1 MAAAVAVGK
10 LMKLDVQTMRNA
22 IGVAASQVIGLQSQL
37 GSHTKSFH
45 PGRAAQC
52 GLLAAVLASKGFT
65 STSYALEAK
74 NGWLH
79 AVTTC
84 HDFPDR
90 VQFLG
95 KNWEIVENA
104 FKPYACG
111 IVCHPLIDGCVQL
124 GHELEKIGSK
134 LSDVCSV
141 EAVVHPLAVKVTGA
155 RQPATGLQ
163 GKFSVYHSGAVGLAF
178 GKAGILQYTD
188 AVVKDPKVVELREK
202 IHTTTDADL
211 GRDEAVLTLTLDN
224 GDLVKKHV
232 KHAVGSIDVP
242 MTDGQLTEKFKD
254 QALLVLNDK
263 QLVDWASEA
272 CWNLEQV
279 SDMTEITKVL

>member
-1 MAAAVAVGK
+1 
-10 LMKLDVQTMRNA
+10 MKLDVQAMRNA

-52 GLLAAVLASKGFT
+52 GLLAALLASKGFT
-65 STSYALEAK
+65 SSAHALEAK

-79 AVTTC
+79 AVTTS
-84 HDFPDR
+84 HDFPCR
-90 VQFLG
+90 VGFLG

-124 GHELEKIGSK
+124 HHELKKTGLK
-134 LSDVCSV
+134 LSEIRSV
-141 EAVVHPLAVKVTGA
+141 DAIVHPLAVKVTGA
-155 RQPATGLQ
+155 RQPETGLQ
-163 GKFSVYHSGAVGLAF
+163 GKFSVYHSGAAGLAF

-188 AVVKDPKVVELREK
+188 TVVKDAQVVELREK

-211 GRDEAVLTLTLDN
+211 GRDEAVLTLTLNDSKV
-224 GDLVKKHV
+224 LKKHV
-232 KHAVGSIDVP
+232 IHAVGSIDVP

-254 QALLVLNDK
+254 QASLVLNDM
-263 QLVDWASEA
+263 QLVDQASEA
-272 CWNLEQV
+272 CWKLRQV
-279 SDMTEITKVL
+279 PDMTQITSLL